1 MMKRPSYRHG
11 FTLIELLVV
20 IAIVAVLFAL
30 VLPAVQNLRE
40 AANKASCR
48 SKLRQLGIALH
59 NYHDSRGNFP
69 AANEWIRTVLPFI
82 EQGDNTPFDAVLAM
96 TICPSDP
103 RASNFKSQ
111 TGAGLT
117 SYLAVSGLDTDD
129 GLGIIGW
136 KTHTRITDISDGSS
150 GTVMLGER
158 PPSAS
163 LSWGWWKGNA
173 FDIYLGAAN
182 MTRLYAY
189 SGGGPYGNVQCAQDG
204 PFYFQ
209 PGNIDNNCDASHL
222 WSIHP
227 GGGNFV
233 FGDGSTR
240 FLSYSI
246 GKTILPQLA
255 TRAGGEVVD
264 QGAY

>member
-1 MMKRPSYRHG
+1 
-11 FTLIELLVV
+11 
-20 IAIVAVLFAL
+20 
-30 VLPAVQNLRE
+30 VQNLRE

-69 AANEWIRTVLPFI
+69 AGTEWTRNVLPFI
-82 EQGDNTPFDAVLAM
+82 EQQGNTPFDVVLAM
-96 TICPSDP
+96 TVCPSDP
-103 RASNFKSQ
+103 RAGNFKSQ
-111 TGAGLT
+111 AGRGLT
-117 SYLAVSGLDTDD
+117 SYLAVSGLDTND
-129 GLGIIGW
+129 GLGILGW
-136 KTHTRITDISDGSS
+136 KTHTRITDITDGTS

-158 PPSAS
+158 PPSATLFYGVWS
-163 LSWGWWKGNA
+163 EST

-182 MTRLYAY
+182 MTQLSSY
-189 SGGGPYGNVQCAQDG
+189 SVGGPDGNVKCTQDG

-209 PGNIDNNCDASHL
+209 QGNVQNNCDACHF
-222 WSIHP
+222 WSVHP

>member
-1 MMKRPSYRHG
+1 MMKRPSFRHG

-20 IAIVAVLFAL
+20 IAIVAVLLAFL
-30 VLPAVQNLRE
+30 LPAVQKVRE
-40 AANKASCR
+40 AANQASCR

-69 AANEWIRTVLPFI
+69 GGKDWIRNVLPFI
-82 EQGDNTPFDAVLAM
+82 EQPENTPSDVVLAM
-96 TICPSDP
+96 TVCPSDP

-111 TGAGLT
+111 TDAGLT
-117 SYLAVSGLDTDD
+117 SFLAVSGLDTND
-129 GLGIIGW
+129 GLGIIGAN
-136 KTHTRITDISDGSS
+136 THTRITDISDGSS
-150 GTVMLGER
+150 GTVMVGER

-163 LSWGWWKGNA
+163 LIWGWWSGNA

-182 MTRLYAY
+182 MTQLSTY
-189 SGGGPYGNVQCAQDG
+189 SGGGPDGNVKCTQAG

-209 PGNIDNNCDASHL
+209 PGNVQNNCDACHF
-222 WSIHP
+222 WSVHP

>member
-1 MMKRPSYRHG
+1 MKRSLSRRG

-20 IAIVAVLFAL
+20 IAIMAVLFAL
-30 VLPAVQNLRE
+30 VLPAVQKVRE
-40 AANKASCR
+40 AANQASCR

-69 AANEWIRTVLPFI
+69 GGKDWIVSVLPFI
-82 EQGDNTPFDAVLAM
+82 EQRDNTPHDVVLAM
-96 TICPSDP
+96 TVCPCDP
-103 RASNFKSQ
+103 RASDFKSQ
-111 TGAGLT
+111 TDRGLT
-117 SYLAVSGLDTDD
+117 SFLAVSGLDTND

-136 KTHTRITDISDGSS
+136 NTHTRMTNISDGTS

-158 PPSAS
+158 PPPAS
-163 LSWGWWKGNA
+163 LVYGWWSNAA

-182 MTRLYAY
+182 MTPLATY
-189 SGGGPYGNVQCAQDG
+189 SGGGPDGNVKCTQNG

-209 PGNIDNNCDASHL
+209 PGNVQNNCDACHF
-222 WSIHP
+222 WSVHP